1 MTVEE
6 ANKQLPNY
14 TWVMAKLPTGEF
26 DAVSEVEGAEGC
38 YLTAEDGYAYDEDEL
53 VFVDETYLNL
63 KLKQILGAYTMEQIR
78 KELDKIEKET
88 Q

>member
-6 ANKQLPNY
+6 ANKQFPNY
-14 TWVMAKLPTGEF
+14 TWVLAKLPDGEI

-38 YLTAEDGYAYDEDEL
+38 YLTAEDGYPYDEDEL
-53 VFVDETYLNL
+53 VFVDETYLNE
-63 KLKQILGAYTMEQIR
+63 KLKQILSAYTMEQVR
-78 KELDKIEKET
+78 TELDKIEKEI